1 MIRQPLWF
9 QRAQSAALM
18 FLDSVKGASL
28 REVAQRAGI
37 DPDGLTRTVEAH
49 NNAIDTGAADPM
61 GKPADFVRRIGQ
73 PPFTLLNI
81 SIRPN
86 LLNPTPMLTLGG
98 IRVDEETGAVL
109 DAAGSAIPGLYSA
122 GRTAAGIC
130 SNSYVSGLSL
140 ADCVYAGRRAGK
152 HAAADRRV

>member
-1 MIRQPLWF
+1 MQ
-9 QRAQSAALM
+9 
-18 FLDSVKGASL
+18 
-28 REVAQRAGI
+28 
-37 DPDGLTRTVEAH
+37 AH
-49 NNAIDTGAADPM
+49 NNAIDTGTADPV
-61 GKPADFVRRIGQ
+61 GKPADFTRRISK

-98 IRVDEETGAVL
+98 IRVDETTGAVL
-109 DAAGSAIPGLYSA
+109 DSTGSPIPGLYSA
-122 GRTAAGIC
+122 GRTATGIC

-152 HAAADRRV
+152 HAAADQPADR